1 MRQQWRRFRRLLI
14 VAISAVWVM
23 CTSGILILRP
33 GDDPEAEQWMY
44 ARMALLI
51 MLGASS
57 LITIWLFGRAHAR
70 SASRDARPRR
80 CDWNRPAR
88 PGKKSASSALVDR
101 PHPEERWNL
110 ATLRVANWDGHPD

>member
-14 VAISAVWVM
+14 GAISAVWVM

-57 LITIWLFGRAHAR
+57 LVTIWLFGRATREISQLGREATEMRLEQAR
-70 SASRDARPRR
+70 KARKAREEKRQQRPRR
-80 CDWNRPAR
+80 PPA
-88 PGKKSASSALVDR
+88 S
-101 PHPEERWNL
+101 
-110 ATLRVANWDGHPD
+110 

>member
-14 VAISAVWVM
+14 GAISAVWVM

-57 LITIWLFGRAHAR
+57 LVTIWLFGRATREIGQLGREATEMRLEQAR
-70 SASRDARPRR
+70 KAREEKRQQRPRR
-80 CDWNRPAR
+80 PPA
-88 PGKKSASSALVDR
+88 S
-101 PHPEERWNL
+101 
-110 ATLRVANWDGHPD
+110 

>member
-14 VAISAVWVM
+14 GAISAVWVM

-44 ARMALLI
+44 ARMALL

-57 LITIWLFGRAHAR
+57 LVTIWLFGRATREISQLGREATEMRLEQAR
-70 SASRDARPRR
+70 KAREEKRQQRPRR
-80 CDWNRPAR
+80 PPA
-88 PGKKSASSALVDR
+88 S
-101 PHPEERWNL
+101 
-110 ATLRVANWDGHPD
+110 